1 MTTPSTLARLAKEL
15 SGYAVHPAT
24 CGLRRFD
31 RVKPPTCTCGL
42 TALQQQLAEELAKGE
57 VDELA

>member
-15 SGYAVHPAT
+15 NGYTDHDHNCLLNGYDGASYS
-24 CGLRRFD
+24 R
-31 RVKPPTCTCGL
+31 KNCTCGL

-57 VDELA
+57 AP